1 MLSGAPRPSLASHLL
16 PKVTMGHND
25 AIIISPLTPINPALV
40 SSSLE
45 VGVSDEIKISSLCPM
60 VNYAPQLRLL
70 SSSFAFASAR
80 SEPNGDLSSAF
91 SLRVL
96 SY

>member
-1 MLSGAPRPSLASHLL
+1 
-16 PKVTMGHND
+16 MGHND
-25 AIIISPLTPINPALV
+25 AIIISYLSPINPALV
-40 SSSLE
+40 LSVLE
-45 VGVSDEIKISSLCPM
+45 GGVSDEAKIASLWPM
-60 VNYAPQLRLL
+60 VTFAPQLRLL